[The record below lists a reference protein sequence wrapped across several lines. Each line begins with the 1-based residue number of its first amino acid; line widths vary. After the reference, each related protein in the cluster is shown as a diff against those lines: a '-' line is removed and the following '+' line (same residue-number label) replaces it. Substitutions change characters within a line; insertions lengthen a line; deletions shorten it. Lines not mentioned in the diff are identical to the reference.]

1 MNLSGMVNRYFS
13 VVQSLQR
20 EKALLFVRQ
29 SRFVCFMCYF
39 LSRDKIL
46 VLRNVNLICLPPV
59 PTSNCYNLG
68 GMAWP
73 HTLYKVMQKMF
84 RPVIFKYKKSFSSQG
99 PICILSRVIS
109 MPDPK
114 HTNDGLFNWDL
125 RSCCTESAFRTGS
138 STFLLNHGWNQIWMI
153 QLAPSHQHHSNWRH
167 INLCSEML
175 CNYIQCN
182 EIQHVIETH
191 LTKQC

>member
-1 MNLSGMVNRYFS
+1 MNLRGMVNRYSS
-13 VVQSLQR
+13 VLQNLQR

-84 RPVIFKYKKSFSSQG
+84 RPVIFNEKGTNLHSVTCNFYAWPQTHKWRPFQLRFEKLLHRV
-99 PICILSRVIS
+99 CIQNRFINFPPQSWLKPNLNDSIS
-109 MPDPK
+109 AISPTP
-114 HTNDGLFNWDL
+114 F
-125 RSCCTESAFRTGS
+125 
-138 STFLLNHGWNQIWMI
+138 
-153 QLAPSHQHHSNWRH
+153 
-167 INLCSEML
+167 
-175 CNYIQCN
+175 
-182 EIQHVIETH
+182 
-191 LTKQC
+191 